1 MVLDPKAIF
10 GIIISIVGLYWA
22 FRDFQFDE
30 FTNSLN
36 KVNYFYLVL
45 VTLFLWSSVWLR
57 ALRWRYLYR
66 RDLSPSTV
74 SLYRAELI
82 GYFGN
87 NVLPLRL
94 GELLRAYLIG
104 REWNISKSYVFG
116 TVALERLLDMLTL
129 VAITFLLIMFYPLE
143 ESLRKNILLGSGI
156 ILLSIIILFVF
167 LNHLKEIIRNHR
179 VLNIVKQMIDGLSS
193 IKKDALL
200 PVTLLSI
207 SIWGIYCLDIF
218 LLQYAFH
225 FDLSFPQVLMVLVL
239 SSLALSIPSAP
250 GMIGTFHASVK
261 YTMVDL
267 FGFAPHDGNSFA
279 IFMHAYGYILLT
291 FLGAYYFMKN
301 QFRENAMQK
310 VIDTN
315 VNQGID

>member
-1 MVLDPKAIF
+1 MNRKKRIINMVLDPKAIF

-207 SIWGIYCLDIF
+207 SIWGIYCL
-218 LLQYAFH
+218 
-225 FDLSFPQVLMVLVL
+225 
-239 SSLALSIPSAP
+239 
-250 GMIGTFHASVK
+250 
-261 YTMVDL
+261 
-267 FGFAPHDGNSFA
+267 
-279 IFMHAYGYILLT
+279 
-291 FLGAYYFMKN
+291 
-301 QFRENAMQK
+301 
-310 VIDTN
+310 
-315 VNQGID
+315 